1 MQWFYYAGLFLL
13 FFLASHFGYF
23 LQFII
28 CKFRNQPKNTTL
40 HVVTHSLSL
49 LVTFQNTSGVL
60 LLPKG
65 LFVGGKI
72 DSVPLSTDGWKH
84 ILISEQEMKQ
94 ECVVV
99 GGSSSV
105 TFMWQVVEE
114 SCQFSAQLIW
124 SVTLPVSKHIYRE
137 TERKVGEQWL
147 IRTPLYPEYPDAN
160 FGTASEFRG
169 HQQRHIKSQMS
180 PWYGTSCCGTDDD
193 LDTYFGMKLL
203 VPTSYLMVTPSAQGI

>member
-1 MQWFYYAGLFLL
+1 MILL
-13 FFLASHFGYF
+13 CRIIPSFFLASHFGYF

-114 SCQFSAQLIW
+114 SCQFSAQLI
-124 SVTLPVSKHIYRE
+124 
-137 TERKVGEQWL
+137 
-147 IRTPLYPEYPDAN
+147 
-160 FGTASEFRG
+160 
-169 HQQRHIKSQMS
+169 
-180 PWYGTSCCGTDDD
+180 
-193 LDTYFGMKLL
+193 
-203 VPTSYLMVTPSAQGI
+203 